1 MTLLD
6 LLLAAIVIGSVI
18 GGFITGFTRT
28 AFGIVAT
35 IIGVILGFWFYD
47 VPGAWFEGM
56 VGKTAGNVFGFF
68 VVFAIVLAIGT
79 IAGKVVSKA
88 FKFVG
93 LGIVDR
99 LGGAAFGL
107 VRGVFVAAAVVA
119 VALAAAPRPVPNWMR
134 GSALLPYAL
143 GVSDLA
149 ASLAP
154 RALKNAVSES
164 IGEIKK
170 SWNEEVDKAKKH
182 AQETFRPAPPPAE
195 LKEEPKIEVA
205 PKAKVKAKKAPKK
218 ALKTVDQ

>member
-6 LLLAAIVIGSVI
+6 LLLALIVGGSVI

-35 IIGVILGFWFYD
+35 IVGIVLGFWLYD

-56 VGKTAGNVFGFF
+56 VGKTAGNLFGFF
-68 VVFAIVLAIGT
+68 VVFAIVLAVGALLGRVI
-79 IAGKVVSKA
+79 SKA

-107 VRGVFVAAAVVA
+107 VRGIFVAAAAVA
-119 VALAAAPRPVPNWMR
+119 VLLAATPRPVPNWMR
-134 GSALLPYAL
+134 GSQLLPYAL
-143 GVSDLA
+143 GASNLA

-170 SWNEEVDKAKKH
+170 SWNEEVEKAKKH
-182 AQETFRPAPPPAE
+182 AEETFKPAPPPPP
-195 LKEEPKIEVA
+195 EPKIEVA
-205 PKAKVKAKKAPKK
+205 PKVKKKAPKK